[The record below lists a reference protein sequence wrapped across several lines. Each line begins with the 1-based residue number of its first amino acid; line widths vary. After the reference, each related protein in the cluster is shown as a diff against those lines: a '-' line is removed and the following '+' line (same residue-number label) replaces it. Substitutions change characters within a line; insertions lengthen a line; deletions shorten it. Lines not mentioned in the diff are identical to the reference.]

1 MPSCKTPQGLKTHAP
16 NSPPPSPQP
25 ATPNRTSRS
34 RPPPHTHPCRVVS
47 HSTLSTARHRP
58 IGRGRCLFG
67 GEITHEKN
75 TIRRQ
80 FCRRTCYIGFCTRR
94 CTQMELKKKKKK
106 KHTSNGHFNFSQ
118 KISVDF
124 WPLSPVQTLLSM
136 LNWLLYYSSRIHAS
150 LLNAKIE
157 SRPRKRTVVT

>member
-34 RPPPHTHPCRVVS
+34 RPPHTHPCRVVS
-47 HSTLSTARHRP
+47 HSTLGTARHRP

-75 TIRRQ
+75 TISWQ

-94 CTQMELKKKKKK
+94 CTQMELKKKKKNSSEVIRGGRLVAAR
-106 KHTSNGHFNFSQ
+106 SNYSIRRSIPGREGQGFS
-118 KISVDF
+118 KPPGY
-124 WPLSPVQTLLSM
+124 W
-136 LNWLLYYSSRIHAS
+136 
-150 LLNAKIE
+150 
-157 SRPRKRTVVT
+157 

>member
-34 RPPPHTHPCRVVS
+34 RPPHTHPCRVVS

-94 CTQMELKKKKKK
+94 CTQMELKKKKKECVQMQYV
-106 KHTSNGHFNFSQ
+106 HSS
-118 KISVDF
+118 
-124 WPLSPVQTLLSM
+124 QTLQVPM
-136 LNWLLYYSSRIHAS
+136 GLLPIGESTS
-150 LLNAKIE
+150 LLPAK
-157 SRPRKRTVVT
+157 SAT

>member
-1 MPSCKTPQGLKTHAP
+1 MWFWFFEVRNKPSTAPLLNTRKLSGEEREEEEKDVEMPSCKTPQGLKTHAP

-34 RPPPHTHPCRVVS
+34 RPPTHTPPCRVVS
-47 HSTLSTARHRP
+47 HSTLGTARHRP

-67 GEITHEKN
+67 GEITHEKKKN

-94 CTQMELKKKKKK
+94 CTQMELKKKNPSYANK
-106 KHTSNGHFNFSQ
+106 G
-118 KISVDF
+118 
-124 WPLSPVQTLLSM
+124 
-136 LNWLLYYSSRIHAS
+136 YG
-150 LLNAKIE
+150 
-157 SRPRKRTVVT
+157 